1 VPPDRLVRSAT
12 ASGNPMPAVAQP
24 EVRVKPRLR
33 GVFHQ
38 YAFFVSLVSGTLLV
52 LLATVGASVV
62 AGGLKAPGYRIGDG
76 APPSGRTRI
85 LTASPSGAVR
95 VVNARS
101 TSPSQNRCVTSG
113 AGSRI
118 PSL

>member
-1 VPPDRLVRSAT
+1 
-12 ASGNPMPAVAQP
+12 MPAVAQP

-38 YAFFVSLVSGTLLV
+38 YAFFVSLASGTLLV
-52 LLATVGASVV
+52 LLATTVRAPVVG
-62 AGGLKAPGYRIGDG
+62 GGLKAPGYRIGDG

-118 PSL
+118 PSP